1 MMTIVYFILGFILVY
16 FVVLHTI
23 YLLLVLVGSAQI
35 RKYNKGITFAEFD
48 RIARSDLSMPVSIIV
63 PANNE
68 SAIIVNTAENLL
80 RLNYPAHEVIVVDD
94 GSTDRTLDVLIGHFN
109 LRRVEKRGPKR
120 LETENV
126 NAVFESPEYPNLT
139 VLTKDN
145 GRRADAINAAVTM
158 ARYPLLL
165 VTDAD
170 SVLEPDGLLHMARP
184 FLIDSRIV
192 ASAGV
197 VRPSNGLSLEN
208 GVIVRRGLPPTML
221 GLNQEV
227 EYARSFQWSRT
238 GLCRLNS
245 MLCISGALLLVKKSI
260 FEKLGGAWAK
270 AITDDI
276 EFTVRLNKH
285 IFDRKEKNG
294 GKLVFTPNAVCFTE
308 VPESPK
314 LYASQR
320 NRWQRGTFEAL
331 FRNWRMI
338 LNPRYGLTG
347 LFGMP
352 FFILFEAFAPFVEIT
367 AYVLAVVLLA
377 AGAVG
382 WTEVVILFFLAYI
395 AGVFLSLLAVLLTEM
410 SRLRTASWGDFWKM
424 IAAILTDNLGYHQWR
439 QLAAVVGMFQ
449 FFFFRRRDL
458 GARMERIGEAAAT
471 A

>member
-1 MMTIVYFILGFILVY
+1 MMTIVYFLLGFILVY
-16 FVVLHTI
+16 FIVLHAI
-23 YLLLVLVGSAQI
+23 YLLLVLVGSVQI
-35 RKYNKGITFAEFD
+35 RKYNKGITFAEFE

-63 PANNE
+63 PAHNE
-68 SAIIVNTAENLL
+68 SAIIINTAENLL

-94 GSTDRTLDVLIGHFN
+94 GSTDRTLDVLIDHFK
-109 LRRVEKRGPKR
+109 LRRVERHGPKR
-120 LETENV
+120 LETEMV
-126 NAVFESPEYPNLT
+126 RAVFESDEHPNL
-139 VLTKDN
+139 VVVTKEN

-197 VRPSNGLSLEN
+197 VRPSNGLVLED
-208 GVIVRRGLPPTML
+208 GVIVQRGLPPTML

-260 FEKLGGAWAK
+260 FEKLGGSWAK

-276 EFTVRLNKH
+276 EFTIRLNKH

-294 GKLVFTPNAVCFTE
+294 GKLVFTPDAVCFTE
-308 VPESPK
+308 VPESAK

-338 LNPRYGLTG
+338 LNPRYGSTG

-352 FFILFEAFAPFVEIT
+352 FFIFFEAFAPLVEIT
-367 AYVLAVVLLA
+367 AYILAVVLLA
-377 AGAVG
+377 MGLVG
-382 WTEVVILFFLAYI
+382 WTEVIILFFLAYI
-395 AGVFLSLLAVLLTEM
+395 TGIFLSLLAVLLTEM
-410 SRLRTASWGDFWKM
+410 SRLRTASWGDFWKL

-449 FFFFRRRDL
+449 YFLFRRRDL
-458 GARMERIGEAAAT
+458 GARMERISEGAAA

>member
-1 MMTIVYFILGFILVY
+1 MMTIVYFLLGFILVY
-16 FVVLHTI
+16 FIVLHAI
-23 YLLLVLVGSAQI
+23 YLLLVLVGSVQI

-48 RIARSDLSMPVSIIV
+48 RIARSNLSMPVSIIV
-63 PANNE
+63 PAHNE

-94 GSTDRTLDVLIGHFN
+94 GSTDRTLDVLIDHFK
-109 LRRVEKRGPKR
+109 LRRVEKHGPKR
-120 LETENV
+120 LETEKV
-126 NAVFESPEYPNLT
+126 KAVFESDEHPNL
-139 VLTKDN
+139 VVVTKEN

-197 VRPSNGLSLEN
+197 VRPSNGLILED
-208 GVIVRRGLPPTML
+208 GVIVQRGLPPTML

-245 MLCISGALLLVKKSI
+245 MLCISGALLLVKKNI
-260 FEKLGGAWAK
+260 FEKLGGSWAK

-276 EFTVRLNKH
+276 EFTIRLNKH

-294 GKLVFTPNAVCFTE
+294 GKLVFTPDAVCFTE
-308 VPESPK
+308 VPESAK

-338 LNPRYGLTG
+338 LNPRYGMTG

-352 FFILFEAFAPFVEIT
+352 FFILFEAFAPLVEIT
-367 AYVLAVVLLA
+367 AYILAVGLLV
-377 AGAVG
+377 AGVVG

-395 AGVFLSLLAVLLTEM
+395 TGIFLSLLAVLLTEM
-410 SRLRTASWGDFWKM
+410 SRLRTASWVDFWKM

-449 FFFFRRRDL
+449 YFLFRRRDL
-458 GARMERIGEAAAT
+458 GARMERIGEGAAGA
-471 A
+471 

>member
-1 MMTIVYFILGFILVY
+1 
-16 FVVLHTI
+16 VV
-23 YLLLVLVGSAQI
+23 
-35 RKYNKGITFAEFD
+35 
-48 RIARSDLSMPVSIIV
+48 
-63 PANNE
+63 
-68 SAIIVNTAENLL
+68 
-80 RLNYPAHEVIVVDD
+80 
-94 GSTDRTLDVLIGHFN
+94 
-109 LRRVEKRGPKR
+109 
-120 LETENV
+120 
-126 NAVFESPEYPNLT
+126 
-139 VLTKDN
+139 TKEN

-184 FLIDSRIV
+184 FLLDSRIV

-197 VRPSNGLSLEN
+197 VRPSNGLVLEN
-208 GVIVRRGLPPTML
+208 GVIVQRGLPPTML

-260 FEKLGGAWAK
+260 FEKLGGSWAK

-276 EFTVRLNKH
+276 EFTIRLNKH

-294 GKLVFTPNAVCFTE
+294 GKLVFTPDAVCFTE
-308 VPESPK
+308 VPESAK

-338 LNPRYGLTG
+338 LNPRYGSTG

-352 FFILFEAFAPFVEIT
+352 FFILFEAFAPLVEIT
-367 AYVLAVVLLA
+367 AYLLAVVLLA
-377 AGAVG
+377 TGLVG
-382 WTEVVILFFLAYI
+382 WTEVIILFFLAYI
-395 AGVFLSLLAVLLTEM
+395 TGIFLSLLAVLLTEM

-449 FFFFRRRDL
+449 YFLFRRRDL
-458 GARMERIGEAAAT
+458 GARMERISEAT
-471 A
+471 AVA

>member
-1 MMTIVYFILGFILVY
+1 MMTVVYFLLSFILVY
-16 FVVLHTI
+16 FIVLHGI
-23 YLLLVLVGSAQI
+23 YLALVLVGSAQT

-63 PANNE
+63 PAHNE
-68 SAIIVNTAENLL
+68 SAIIINTTENLL
-80 RLNYPAHEVIVVDD
+80 RLNYPSHEVIIVDD
-94 GSTDRTLDVLIGHFN
+94 GSTDRTLDVLIEHFN
-109 LRRVEKRGPKR
+109 LRRVERHGPKH
-120 LETENV
+120 LETEKV
-126 NAVFESPEYPNLT
+126 KAVFESPDHPNLT
-139 VLTKDN
+139 VLTKEN

-158 ARYPLLL
+158 ARCPLLL

-184 FLIDSRIV
+184 FLLDSGIV

-197 VRPSNGLSLEN
+197 VRPSNGLVLEK

-245 MLCISGALLLVKKSI
+245 MLCISGALLLVKKGI
-260 FEKLGGAWAK
+260 FEKLGGSWAQ

-276 EFTVRLNKH
+276 EFTIRLNKH
-285 IFDRKEKNG
+285 VFDRREKNG
-294 GKLVFTPNAVCFTE
+294 GKLVFTPDAVCFTE
-308 VPESPK
+308 VPETAK

-352 FFILFEAFAPFVEIT
+352 FFIVFEAFAPLVEIT
-367 AYVLAVVLLA
+367 AYILAVALLA
-377 AGAVG
+377 TGVVG
-382 WTEVVILFFLAYI
+382 WTEVLIMFFLAYI
-395 AGVFLSLLAVLLTEM
+395 TGVFLSLLAVLLTEM

-439 QLAAVVGMFQ
+439 QLSALVGMLQYFL
-449 FFFFRRRDL
+449 FRRRDL
-458 GARMERIGEAAAT
+458 GARMERIGEGAPSA
-471 A
+471 

>member
-1 MMTIVYFILGFILVY
+1 MMTIVYFLLGFILVY
-16 FVVLHTI
+16 FIVLHAI
-23 YLLLVLVGSAQI
+23 YLFLVLVGSVQI
-35 RKYNKGITFAEFD
+35 RKYNKGITFAEFE

-63 PANNE
+63 PAHNE

-80 RLNYPAHEVIVVDD
+80 RLNYPTHEVIVVDD
-94 GSTDRTLDVLIGHFN
+94 GSTDRTLDVLIDHFK
-109 LRRVEKRGPKR
+109 LRRVEKHGPKR
-120 LETENV
+120 LETEKV
-126 NAVFESPEYPNLT
+126 KAVFESPDHPNLT
-139 VLTKDN
+139 VVTKEN

-192 ASAGV
+192 ASAGL
-197 VRPSNGLSLEN
+197 VRPSNGLSLEK
-208 GVIVRRGLPPTML
+208 GVIVQRGLPPTML

-245 MLCISGALLLVKKSI
+245 MLCISGALLLVKKGI

-276 EFTVRLNKH
+276 EFTIRLNRH

-294 GKLVFTPNAVCFTE
+294 GKLVFTPDAVCFTE
-308 VPESPK
+308 VPESAK

-352 FFILFEAFAPFVEIT
+352 FFILFEAFAPLVEIT

-377 AGAVG
+377 MGLVG

-395 AGVFLSLLAVLLTEM
+395 TGIFLSLLAVLLTEI
-410 SRLRTASWGDFWKM
+410 SRLRTASWSDFWKM

-439 QLAAVVGMFQ
+439 QSAAVVGMFQ
-449 FFFFRRRDL
+449 FFLFRRRDL
-458 GARMERIGEAAAT
+458 GARMERISEAT
-471 A
+471 ATA

>member
-1 MMTIVYFILGFILVY
+1 MITIVYVLLGFILVY
-16 FVVLHTI
+16 FIVLHGL
-23 YLLLVLVGSAQI
+23 YLLLVLLGSVQI
-35 RKYNKGITFAEFD
+35 RKYNRGITFAEFD
-48 RIARSDLSMPVSIIV
+48 RIAKSDLSMPVSIIV
-63 PANNE
+63 PAHNE
-68 SAIIVNTAENLL
+68 SAIIINTVENLL

-94 GSTDRTLDVLIGHFN
+94 GSTDRTLDVLIQHFR
-109 LRRVEKRGPKR
+109 LRRVDKHGPKHI
-120 LETENV
+120 ETQKVE
-126 NAVFESPEYPNLT
+126 AVFESADHPNL
-139 VLTKDN
+139 VVMTKDN
-145 GRRADAINAAVTM
+145 GRRADAINAGVTM

-184 FLIDSRIV
+184 FLLDSRIV

-197 VRPSNGLSLEN
+197 VRPSNGLLLED
-208 GVIVRRGLPPTML
+208 GRIVHRGLPPTML

-245 MLCISGALLLVKKSI
+245 MLCISGALLLVKKNI
-260 FEKLGGAWAK
+260 FEQLGGSWAK

-276 EFTVRLNKH
+276 EFTIRLNKH

-294 GKLVFTPNAVCFTE
+294 GKLVFTPDAICFTE

-338 LNPRYGLTG
+338 LNPRYGMTG

-352 FFILFEAFAPFVEIT
+352 FFIIFEAFAPLVEIT
-367 AYVLAVVLLA
+367 AYLLAVVLLA
-377 AGAVG
+377 TGVVG
-382 WTEVVILFFLAYI
+382 WTEVAILFFLAYI
-395 AGVFLSLLAVLLTEM
+395 TGAFLSLLAVLLTEM
-410 SRLRTASWGDFWKM
+410 SRLRTASWRDFWKM
-424 IAAILTDNLGYHQWR
+424 IAAIFTDNLGYHQWR
-439 QLAAVVGMFQ
+439 QLSALVGMVQYFL
-449 FFFFRRRDL
+449 FRRRDL
-458 GARMERIGEAAAT
+458 GARMERISEGTAT

>member
-1 MMTIVYFILGFILVY
+1 MMTIVYILLSLILVY
-16 FVVLHTI
+16 FVVLHGI
-23 YLLLVLVGSAQI
+23 YLLLVLLGSIQI
-35 RKYNKGITFAEFD
+35 RRYGRGITFAEFD
-48 RIARSDLSMPVSIIV
+48 RIAKSDLSMPVSIIV
-63 PANNE
+63 PAHNE

-80 RLNYPAHEVIVVDD
+80 HLNYPAHEVIIVDD
-94 GSTDRTLDVLIGHFN
+94 GSTDHTLQVLIDHFH
-109 LRRVEKRGPKR
+109 LRRVDRHGPKH
-120 LETENV
+120 LETEKIR
-126 NAVFESPEYPNLT
+126 AVYESADHPNL
-139 VLTKDN
+139 VVVTKEN

-158 ARYPLLL
+158 TRYPLLL

-170 SVLEPDGLLHMARP
+170 SVLESDGLLHMARP
-184 FLIDSRIV
+184 FLVDSRII
-192 ASAGV
+192 ASAGI
-197 VRPSNGLSLEN
+197 VRPSNGLILED
-208 GVIVRRGLPPTML
+208 GAIVHRGLPPTML

-245 MLCISGALLLVKKSI
+245 MLCISGALLLIKKNI
-260 FEKLGGAWAK
+260 FEKLGGSWAR

-276 EFTVRLNKH
+276 EFTIRLNKH
-285 IFDRKEKNG
+285 IFDREEKNG
-294 GKLVFTPNAVCFTE
+294 GKLVFTPDAVCYTE

-352 FFILFEAFAPFVEIT
+352 FFIIFEACAPLVEIT
-367 AYVLAVVLLA
+367 AYLLA
-377 AGAVG
+377 IGLLATGVVG

-395 AGVFLSLLAVLLTEM
+395 TGVFLSLLAILLTEM
-410 SRLRTASWGDFWKM
+410 SRLRTASWRDFWKM
-424 IAAILTDNLGYHQWR
+424 IVAILTDNLGYHQWR
-439 QLAAVVGMFQ
+439 QLSALVGMFQ
-449 FFFFRRRDL
+449 YFLFRRRDL
-458 GARMERIGEAAAT
+458 GARMERIGEAGAA